1 MQAKTDIEQGLHG
14 LTLSKPI
21 IPASDGAGVILA
33 TGAKA
38 ILQPGDLVC
47 THLLQHKPAHEPVTF
62 PEIMTGLGHGTD
74 GTIRKCGV
82 FHESALL
89 RMPQGLSFVQAS
101 TLSCAG
107 LTAWNALYGLR
118 RASIRAAGDD
128 GENEFVLVQGTGGVS
143 VLAMQFALA
152 AGATVIAT
160 TSTAEKMQ
168 KLRSLGAHHVI
179 NYREDVN
186 WGETAK
192 ALTPN
197 ARGVDVVVDV
207 GGSATLE
214 QSFTA
219 IRSDGLV
226 SITGLLGE
234 GNPPSIMACMAQGC
248 VARGVL
254 LGTKAQFEEM
264 NAFIGERGVKPL
276 VDERVFKFNEVKK
289 AYKYLMG
296 QKHFSNVCIHVQ

>member
-1 MQAKTDIEQGLHG
+1 MQAKCDLEQGLYG
-14 LTLSKPI
+14 LTLPKPI

-33 TGAKA
+33 AGAKTT
-38 ILQPGDLVC
+38 LQPGDQVC
-47 THLLQHKPAHEPVTF
+47 THLLLHKPAYEPVTF
-62 PEIMTGLGHGTD
+62 PEIILGLGHGTD

-82 FHESALL
+82 FHESALV
-89 RMPQGLSFVQAS
+89 RMPQGLSFMQAS
-101 TLSCAG
+101 TLPCAG

-118 RASIRAAGDD
+118 RFPTSGNT
-128 GENEFVLVQGTGGVS
+128 GEKEFVLVQGTGGVS
-143 VLAMQFALA
+143 IMAMQFAMA

-160 TSTAEKMQ
+160 TSSAEKMQ

-179 NYREDVN
+179 NYREDAN

-192 ALTPN
+192 ALTPD

-214 QSFTA
+214 QSLKA
-219 IRSDGLV
+219 IRLEGLV

-234 GNPPSIMACMAQGC
+234 GEPPSIMTCMAHGC

-264 NAFIGERGVKPL
+264 NAFIQEKGVKPL
-276 VDERVFKFNEVKK
+276 VDDRAFGFHEVKE

-296 QKHFSNVCIHVQ
+296 KNHFSNVCIYMQ